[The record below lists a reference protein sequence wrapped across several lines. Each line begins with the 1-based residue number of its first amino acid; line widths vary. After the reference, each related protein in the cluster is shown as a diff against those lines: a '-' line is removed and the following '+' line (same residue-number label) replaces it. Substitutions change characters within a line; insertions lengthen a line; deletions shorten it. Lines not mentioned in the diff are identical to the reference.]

1 MGEKITA
8 DRFEEIKR
16 VLIVYLKERIKRYKE
31 HQQNV
36 IDNEDG
42 YFAPYVKTKITNF
55 EKEVCKLEETL
66 PYELCYSEK
75 NIKKTQKLLFDVYF
89 RRACKIEDE
98 DPNDKMIKTEELIER
113 LGREGYELM
122 KEYFSIKAGMLCLE
136 KEILEEK
143 RKETVTLFK
152 RFNNLKNLWEKE
164 ILI

>member
-31 HQQNV
+31 HQKNV

-152 RFNNLKNLWEKE
+152 RFNNLKIFWEKE

>member
-31 HQQNV
+31 HQQSV
-36 IDNEDG
+36 EDNEEG
-42 YFAPYVKTKITNF
+42 YFKPSIKTKITNF
-55 EKEVCKLEETL
+55 EKEICKLEENL
-66 PYELCYSEK
+66 PTELCYSER
-75 NIKKTQKLLFDVYF
+75 NIKKAQKMLFDVYF
-89 RRACKIEDE
+89 RRACKVEDE
-98 DPNDKMIKTEELIER
+98 NPDDRMIRTEELIER

-136 KEILEEK
+136 KEIKEDK
-143 RKETVTLFK
+143 RKETITLFK
-152 RFNNLKNLWEKE
+152 RFNSLKIFWEKE